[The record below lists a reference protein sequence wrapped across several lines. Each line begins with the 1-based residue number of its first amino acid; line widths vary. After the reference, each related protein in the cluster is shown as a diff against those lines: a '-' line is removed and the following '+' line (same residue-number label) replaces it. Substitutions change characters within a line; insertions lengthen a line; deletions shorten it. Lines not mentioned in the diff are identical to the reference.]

1 MVRTRTHDTVKA
13 PALPRRRR
21 PAMFLLV
28 VVFIGLGVLA
38 GQYAYAQLDKR
49 SSVVV
54 VARDVPIGQVI
65 GQDDLAAVRIAAD
78 PMVATVP
85 AGRLSEMVG
94 RVAAV
99 DLVAGTLL
107 ADGHTTDAMTPGPGQ
122 QLVPLAL
129 KPGQLPARG
138 LRAGDHVLVAAEPT
152 DPGQARAGTATKDI
166 PATVDRV
173 GEADPEGTRVVDLL
187 VGPGVGGLIAREAMR
202 GHIALILTS
211 RGDAA

>member
-152 DPGQARAGTATKDI
+152 DPGQATAGTATKDI

-173 GEADPEGTRVVDLL
+173 SEADPEGTRVVDLL

>member
-1 MVRTRTHDTVKA
+1 MVRTRTHETVKA

-78 PMVATVP
+78 PMVAIIP

-94 RVAAV
+94 RVAAA
-99 DLVAGTLL
+99 DLMVGTLL

-152 DPGQARAGTATKDI
+152 DPGQATAGTATKDI

-173 GEADPEGTRVVDLL
+173 SEADPEGTRVVDLL

>member
-1 MVRTRTHDTVKA
+1 MVRTRTHETVKA
-13 PALPRRRR
+13 PALPRQRR

-38 GQYAYAQLDKR
+38 GQYAYSRLDKR
-49 SSVVV
+49 SSVVM
-54 VARDVPIGQVI
+54 VARDVAIGQVI
-65 GQDDLAAVRIAAD
+65 GQDDLTAVRIAAD

-85 AGRLSEMVG
+85 AERLSEMAG

-99 DLVAGTLL
+99 DLTSGTLL
-107 ADGHTTDAMTPGPGQ
+107 SDGHTTDAMTPGPGQ

-138 LRAGDHVLVAAEPT
+138 LRAGDHVLVAAELT
-152 DPGQARAGTATKDI
+152 DPGRQAAATATKDI

-173 GEADPEGTRVVDLL
+173 SEADPDGTRVVDLL

-211 RGDAA
+211 RGDAP

>member
-1 MVRTRTHDTVKA
+1 MVRTRTHETVKA

-38 GQYAYAQLDKR
+38 GQYAYAQLDER

-99 DLVAGTLL
+99 DLMTGTLL

-152 DPGQARAGTATKDI
+152 DPGQATAGTATKDI
-166 PATVDRV
+166 PATVDQV
-173 GEADPEGTRVVDLL
+173 SEADPEGTRVVDLL

-202 GHIALILTS
+202 GRIALILTS